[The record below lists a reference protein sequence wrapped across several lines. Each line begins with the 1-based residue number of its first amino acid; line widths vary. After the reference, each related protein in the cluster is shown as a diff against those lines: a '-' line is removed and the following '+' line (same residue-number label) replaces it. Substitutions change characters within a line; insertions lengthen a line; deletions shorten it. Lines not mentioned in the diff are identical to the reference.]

1 MSEFDGSRIYF
12 SPCGI
17 GLGHVSRCVTI
28 AQEVKRQGGS
38 VLFSTYL
45 EGINYVRKHNL
56 PVVES
61 PEIFLENDPTGRI
74 DLKASSIT
82 GIHAIPTFLNQ
93 VNAEIR
99 FMKSF
104 KPDLVLCDTR
114 LSSIYAAKI
123 LKIPIILLINQ
134 FLPRIPRT
142 KENSLYRFLDGTIMT
157 ILGNSWAK
165 SNVILIPDFPEPYTI
180 SIDSLRIPKK
190 YGNQTRLVGSIL
202 SKKPNEVNGRKIKEE
217 FGISN
222 DVNLIYAG
230 ISGPKP
236 ERIPLINILE
246 RLLNDL
252 PTKYMAIMSMGF
264 PQGGNKPEFD
274 NSLIKI
280 PWVDD
285 RFEYLKACDLII
297 SRGGHETIMQSIS
310 YGKPS
315 LLIPVPN
322 HTEQYGNC
330 RKARELGLAEALHQK
345 DLNPENLFSLI
356 MRIEEGNHR
365 QRLTELGDAIPT
377 VDGLKLT
384 IMAMKEILG

>member
-1 MSEFDGSRIYF
+1 
-12 SPCGI
+12 
-17 GLGHVSRCVTI
+17 LGHVSRCVAI
-28 AQEVKRQGGS
+28 AQEVIDQGSS

-74 DLKASSIT
+74 DLKASSRSL
-82 GIHAIPTFLNQ
+82 GINAIPTFLNQ
-93 VNAEIR
+93 VNAEIK

-104 KPDLVLCDTR
+104 EPDLILCDTR

-134 FLPRIPRT
+134 FLPRVPRT
-142 KENSLYRFLDGTIMT
+142 KENSFYRILDGTIMT
-157 ILGNSWAK
+157 ILGNSWAR
-165 SNVILIPDFPEPYTI
+165 SNIILIPDFPEPYTI
-180 SIDSLRIPKK
+180 STDSLRIPKR
-190 YGNQTRLVGSIL
+190 YGNQIRFVGSIL
-202 SKKPNEVNGRKIKEE
+202 SKKPNDVNGKKIREQYD
-217 FGISN
+217 ISN

-236 ERIPLINILE
+236 ERIPLIKIMGQ
-246 RLLNDL
+246 LLNDL
-252 PTKYMAIMSMGF
+252 PAQYKAIMSMGF

-285 RFEYLKACDLII
+285 RFEYLKACDLVI

-322 HTEQYGNC
+322 HPEQYGNC
-330 RKARELGLAEALHQK
+330 RKARELGIAEALHQR
-345 DLNPENLFSLI
+345 DVNLNNLLSSI
-356 MRIEEGNHR
+356 MRIEEGDHKQKLMEIR
-365 QRLTELGDAIPT
+365 DSIPT
-377 VDGLKLT
+377 TDGLQLAT
-384 IMAMKEILG
+384 LAMKEILG

>member
-1 MSEFDGSRIYF
+1 
-12 SPCGI
+12 
-17 GLGHVSRCVTI
+17 LGHVSRCVAI
-28 AQEVKRQGGS
+28 AQEVIDQGSS

-74 DLKASSIT
+74 DLKASSRSL
-82 GIHAIPTFLNQ
+82 GIHAIPIFLNQ
-93 VNAEIR
+93 VNAEIK

-104 KPDLVLCDTR
+104 EPDLILCDTR

-134 FLPRIPRT
+134 FLPRVPRT
-142 KENSLYRFLDGTIMT
+142 KENSFYRFLDGAIMT
-157 ILGNSWAK
+157 ILGNSWAR
-165 SNVILIPDFPEPYTI
+165 SNIILIPDFPEPYTI
-180 SIDSLRIPKK
+180 SIDSLRIPKR
-190 YGNQTRLVGSIL
+190 YGNQIRLIGSIL
-202 SKKPNEVNGRKIKEE
+202 SKKPNDVNGKKIREQYD
-217 FGISN
+217 ISN

-236 ERIPLINILE
+236 ERIPLIKIME
-246 RLLNDL
+246 QLLNDL
-252 PTKYMAIMSMGF
+252 PAQYKAIMSMGF

-274 NSLIKI
+274 NCLIKI

-285 RFEYLKACDLII
+285 RFEYLKACDLVI

-322 HTEQYGNC
+322 HPEQYGNC
-330 RKARELGLAEALHQK
+330 RKARELGIAEALHQR
-345 DLNPENLFSLI
+345 DVNLINLLSSI
-356 MRIEEGNHR
+356 MRIEEGDHR
-365 QRLTELGDAIPT
+365 QKLMEIGDAIPT
-377 VDGLKLT
+377 TDGLQLA
-384 IMAMKEILG
+384 ILAMKEILG